1 MQRGGGPPK
10 GFPQGHGPLVAPEPT
25 GDSRR
30 KGKQLDRKDPRLQG
44 SEAVCRVGSAY
55 GGMGRRM
62 SARLTAVAPSIKG
75 GSIRIPMGII
85 LPRHLSTLCACMVT
99 QIATWGHRLRSN
111 AHLGVPP
118 RSPPPRNLRQA
129 VL

>member
-1 MQRGGGPPK
+1 MQRSRGPPK
-10 GFPQGHGPLVAPEPT
+10 GFPQGHGPLVAPESTAAEPT

-75 GSIRIPMGII
+75 GSIRIPMAII
-85 LPRHLSTLCACMVT
+85 LPRHLSTYVLA
-99 QIATWGHRLRSN
+99 WSLR
-111 AHLGVPP
+111 
-118 RSPPPRNLRQA
+118 
-129 VL
+129 